1 MTKPRV
7 KVRVSGELLLQALR
21 FPEDTELIAVLE
33 NREEFLRGA
42 PVVELYLYHPNL
54 PEVEDGHFIPE
65 CMPTWASRYYAV
77 FEDWNL
83 DKALR

>member
-1 MTKPRV
+1 MNKPRI

-21 FPEDTELIAVLE
+21 LPEDTELIAVLE
-33 NREEFLRGA
+33 DRERFLNGT
-42 PVVELYLYHPNL
+42 PVVELYLYHPEL
-54 PEVEDGHFIPE
+54 PEVKRGCLIPE
-65 CMPTWASRYYAV
+65 CMPTWASKCYAV